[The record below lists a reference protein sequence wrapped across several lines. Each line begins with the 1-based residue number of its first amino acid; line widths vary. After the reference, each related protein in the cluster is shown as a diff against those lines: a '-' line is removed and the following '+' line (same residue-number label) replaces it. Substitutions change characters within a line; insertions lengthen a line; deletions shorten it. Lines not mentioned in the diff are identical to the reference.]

1 MDPSEVIL
9 LSSDDELVFDPGQRF
24 SEESDEQSRVLFNPE
39 HLLHALDEPLEG
51 THCYPFRSP
60 QVPA

>member
-1 MDPSEVIL
+1 MDPSGVIII
-9 LSSDDELVFDPGQRF
+9 SFDDELVFYPGLRF
-24 SEESDEQSRVLFNPE
+24 SEDSDEQSRVLFNPE
-39 HLLHALDEPLEG
+39 HLLRALDEPLEG